1 MFCYST
7 CPVPLS
13 GMENVSLCTQGY
25 LSLSSRQSRDTET
38 WFVKKLI
45 FLIQC
50 GGQRFGCRWCTENK
64 NLNYCSSHCVK
75 EIFCFLHSPC
85 SQPKQVVLG
94 VFISLIALL
103 QSDLCPHFT
112 SGWRYWLPGW
122 ADHGSAHRN
131 RGAAEESVCKAP
143 GRGHG
148 ELVSPVL
155 LLFTACNR
163 ILCISVSEGVFSPLL
178 LVPLAIL
185 KCKPQVQSS
194 GQLIWD
200 HFARERE
207 YPTTCGTLL
216 SHWTVKPHLTRAQD

>member
-1 MFCYST
+1 MFHSVHRDISVCLAGNPETQRDDLWRNWFSSASVVIRDLDVGDALRTKTSIIVAAVVSKRFFVFYTLHAVS
-7 CPVPLS
+7 PLS
-13 GMENVSLCTQGY
+13 
-25 LSLSSRQSRDTET
+25 
-38 WFVKKLI
+38 
-45 FLIQC
+45 
-50 GGQRFGCRWCTENK
+50 
-64 NLNYCSSHCVK
+64 
-75 EIFCFLHSPC
+75 
-85 SQPKQVVLG
+85 KQVVLG

-163 ILCISVSEGVFSPLL
+163 ILCISVSEGFFSPLL